1 MKQVL
6 IIDAPSLFQDFLK
19 EKFISEQIQVETAE
33 GNRDAFTKIVTTLPD
48 LIILDISSTLKASLE
63 LLEKKRN
70 DPNARTI
77 PVIMTGPTL
86 SRAQLAILAQYN
98 VLKYFNKPIKYDI
111 FFESVGKILDIDFI
125 IDDTPCIMEIHLTNN
140 IIFIEISQSL
150 NREKIGLLKFKIA
163 EIINQNNL
171 TTPKVVLM
179 LTGLPLNFVDAINLE
194 LLLDNIIADER
205 IFKRNIK
212 ILSLDSFIRDLIQG
226 HKEYSGIEVVNDLSN
241 VLNAIVDAPTTQNSR
256 EVILNKVLTPT
267 EDVSTSSVLMKFA
280 SERDAS
286 KQSEFAETDIN
297 MEIAIVDDDPVT
309 RTLLE
314 KIYQSIN
321 AKVQIFNSGSEF
333 LAATSNKVYN
343 LIILD
348 IFMPGISG
356 FDILNHLHNKGYPT
370 PIIIYSNATSRDYV
384 IQALSLG
391 AKSYLVK
398 PLKPEVLLQKSLE
411 IMNSNV

>member
-6 IIDAPSLFQDFLK
+6 IIDAPTLFQDFLK
-19 EKFISEQIQVETAE
+19 EKFISEQIHVETAE
-33 GNRDAFTKIVTTLPD
+33 GNRDAFTKIITTFPD

-70 DPNARTI
+70 DPNAKSI

-111 FFESVGKILDIDFI
+111 FFESVGKILEADFI

-140 IIFIEISQSL
+140 IIFIEIAQNL

-171 TTPKVVLM
+171 NSPKVVLM
-179 LTGLPLNFVDAINLE
+179 LTGLPLCFVDAINLE

-205 IFKRNIK
+205 VFKRNIK
-212 ILSLDSFIRDLIQG
+212 ILSLDDFVRDLIHG
-226 HKEYSGIEVVNDLSN
+226 HKEYSGIEVVNNLSN
-241 VLNAIVDAPTTQNSR
+241 VLNSIVDSPTAQNSN
-256 EVILNKVLTPT
+256 EIILDKVLTPT
-267 EDVSTSSVLMKFA
+267 EDVSTSSVLMKFS

-314 KIYQSIN
+314 KIYKSIN

-333 LAATSNKVYN
+333 LAATSNKVFN

>member
-140 IIFIEISQSL
+140 IIFIEISQ
-150 NREKIGLLKFKIA
+150 N
-163 EIINQNNL
+163 
-171 TTPKVVLM
+171 
-179 LTGLPLNFVDAINLE
+179 
-194 LLLDNIIADER
+194 
-205 IFKRNIK
+205 
-212 ILSLDSFIRDLIQG
+212 
-226 HKEYSGIEVVNDLSN
+226 
-241 VLNAIVDAPTTQNSR
+241 
-256 EVILNKVLTPT
+256 
-267 EDVSTSSVLMKFA
+267 
-280 SERDAS
+280 
-286 KQSEFAETDIN
+286 
-297 MEIAIVDDDPVT
+297 
-309 RTLLE
+309 
-314 KIYQSIN
+314 
-321 AKVQIFNSGSEF
+321 
-333 LAATSNKVYN
+333 
-343 LIILD
+343 
-348 IFMPGISG
+348 
-356 FDILNHLHNKGYPT
+356 
-370 PIIIYSNATSRDYV
+370 
-384 IQALSLG
+384 
-391 AKSYLVK
+391 
-398 PLKPEVLLQKSLE
+398 
-411 IMNSNV
+411 

>member
-370 PIIIYSNATSRDYV
+370 PISIYSNATSRDYV

>member
-1 MKQVL
+1 ML
-6 IIDAPSLFQDFLK
+6 LLFFRIFLK

>member
-1 MKQVL
+1 
-6 IIDAPSLFQDFLK
+6 
-19 EKFISEQIQVETAE
+19 
-33 GNRDAFTKIVTTLPD
+33 
-48 LIILDISSTLKASLE
+48 
-63 LLEKKRN
+63 
-70 DPNARTI
+70 
-77 PVIMTGPTL
+77 
-86 SRAQLAILAQYN
+86 
-98 VLKYFNKPIKYDI
+98 
-111 FFESVGKILDIDFI
+111 
-125 IDDTPCIMEIHLTNN
+125 
-140 IIFIEISQSL
+140 
-150 NREKIGLLKFKIA
+150 
-163 EIINQNNL
+163 
-171 TTPKVVLM
+171 
-179 LTGLPLNFVDAINLE
+179 
-194 LLLDNIIADER
+194 
-205 IFKRNIK
+205 
-212 ILSLDSFIRDLIQG
+212 
-226 HKEYSGIEVVNDLSN
+226 
-241 VLNAIVDAPTTQNSR
+241 
-256 EVILNKVLTPT
+256 
-267 EDVSTSSVLMKFA
+267 
-280 SERDAS
+280 
-286 KQSEFAETDIN
+286 